1 MAKVW
6 ANKLSY
12 QKEIDMIP
20 YSLFGFGVPNPDESG
35 CSTVFECDKGSQ
47 ARVKF
52 LQDRNFRAWQW

>member
-1 MAKVW
+1 MEKVW

-35 CSTVFECDKGSQ
+35 CWRDEKGPALHTEIKDPPIS
-47 ARVKF
+47 R
-52 LQDRNFRAWQW
+52 